1 MGIQIGVQRALY
13 LWHCAKTFS
22 HEAGSAVLLAVT
34 AGGIAALCIA
44 AYSIPR

>member
-22 HEAGSAVLLAVT
+22 HEVGSAVLLIAT
-34 AGGIAALCIA
+34 AGGIVALCIA
-44 AYSIPR
+44 AFAIPR